1 VSQDSRADGEPRPSV
16 GPRYAFVDS
25 LRGLAACAVMLYH
38 YSGGDL
44 RAPLAR
50 VLSDPV
56 VAALRGGW
64 LGVQVFFVLSGFV
77 IAKTVGDRA
86 MTPTGAVRFA
96 LRRQVRL
103 DPPYWASIAL
113 ACASAWAF
121 GVSRHQPYTLP
132 SLGSVAAHLVYLQ
145 EFLGVRAI
153 QSVYW
158 TLAIEVQFYLV
169 LVMSLALLQPVRRHA
184 VWVVLASALGSLAQ
198 SMNWRFVHGWF
209 IPHWYLFALGALAWW
224 TQRRRASLGAF
235 VALVV
240 WCAYEGHVHDRSEP
254 VAGALVAATLALA
267 ARGEGLERWL
277 AWRPLTFL
285 GTISYGIYLLHTIVG
300 AHVRGLI
307 GGVVHSRTPT
317 GALIVTALA
326 SAVTVGCA
334 WGLYRAVERPAMRLA
349 ARIRWSDRGA

>member
-1 VSQDSRADGEPRPSV
+1 V
-16 GPRYAFVDS
+16 FVDS

-44 RAPLAR
+44 CAPLAEA
-50 VLSDPV
+50 LSFPV

-86 MTPTGAVRFA
+86 MTPMGAARFA

-121 GVSRHQPYTLP
+121 GVSRHQAYSLP
-132 SLGSVAAHLVYLQ
+132 SLRSIAAHVGYLQ
-145 EFLGVRAI
+145 ELLGIRAI

-169 LVMSLALLQPVRRHA
+169 LVVSLALLQPVRRQV
-184 VWVVLASALGSLAQ
+184 VWVFLASAAWSLAQ
-198 SMNWRFVHGWF
+198 SMRWRFVHGWF

-224 TQRRRASLGAF
+224 TPRRRAPFGAF

-240 WCAYEGHVHDRSEP
+240 WCAYQGHAYDRAEP

-267 ARGEGLERWL
+267 VHTGGLERWL

-300 AHVRGLI
+300 AHVRALI
-307 GGVVHSRTPT
+307 GGLVHSRTPS
-317 GALIVTALA
+317 GAVVVTALA
-326 SAVTVGCA
+326 SAVTVVCA

-349 ARIRWSDRGA
+349 ARIRWSER